1 MNYKLI
7 KDYQETW
14 YYEFCPGK
22 YDSKDPKYDSVYI
35 SSEAWAF
42 IGGCASRANNNFNY
56 DTVTEYTK
64 EKGQIQL
71 LTEELKMTLAKI
83 IEDKYLPELSEES
96 GDVAANALNKYKSEI
111 VTMIGDLIEWLENIK
126 ENELT
131 IIPPF
136 DKLFDMILR
145 PE

>member
-22 YDSKDPKYDSVYI
+22 YDSNDPKYNSVYI
-35 SSEAWAF
+35 GSEAWAF
-42 IGGCASRANNNFNY
+42 IGGCAGRANNNFNY
-56 DTVTEYTK
+56 DTITEYTK

-83 IEDKYLPELSEES
+83 IEDKYLPGLSGES
-96 GDVAANALNKYKSEI
+96 GDVAANALNKYKAEI
-111 VTMIGDLIEWLENIK
+111 VTMIGDLIEWLENLE

-136 DKLFDMILR
+136 DKLSGMILK

>member
-22 YDSKDPKYDSVYI
+22 YDSKEPKYDSVYI
-35 SSEAWAF
+35 STDAAYF
-42 IGGCASRANNNFNY
+42 IDDCVHKANNSY
-56 DTVTEYTK
+56 DSFSITKFTK

-71 LTEELKMTLAKI
+71 LAEELKMRFTEI
-83 IEDKYLPELSEES
+83 IEDKYVPELSKES
-96 GDVAANALNKYKSEI
+96 GDEAAHALNKYKAEI
-111 VTMIGDLIEWLENIK
+111 VTMIEDLIEWLENLE

-131 IIPPF
+131 IIGPF
-136 DKLFDMILR
+136 DKFCNMVLR

>member
-42 IGGCASRANNNFNY
+42 IGDCVRRANNNFDY
-56 DTVTEYTK
+56 DMVTEYTK

-71 LTEELKMTLAKI
+71 LAEELKMTLTKI
-83 IEDKYLPELSEES
+83 IEDRYLPELSEEF
-96 GDVAANALNKYKSEI
+96 GDEVTDALNKYKAEI
-111 VTMIGDLIEWLENIK
+111 VKMIEDLTEWLENMK

-136 DKLFDMILR
+136 DKFCNMILR